1 MWEKNRKHTAG
12 RKEMKTFNQY
22 LLIQE
27 VGDQPYK
34 WKRTKSRRRQWQATF
49 KTDNKQKY
57 VFQADKYDGQQWNV
71 VFYLFGASWHPEDDS
86 MGVTGSQGTSA
97 VRVFSTV
104 AKIFETFVK
113 EVAPDMISFAADK
126 SERDGKSVRTKLYS
140 RFAKSFAK
148 KHGYD
153 MKELDKRDEI
163 KFVFGGKKK

>member
-1 MWEKNRKHTAG
+1 
-12 RKEMKTFNQY
+12 MKSFSQY

-57 VFQADKYDGQQWNV
+57 VFQADKYDGEQWNV

-97 VRVFSTV
+97 VRVFGTV
-104 AKIFETFVK
+104 AQIFEAFVK
-113 EVAPDMISFAADK
+113 EVKPENIEFIADK
-126 SERDGKSVRTKLYS
+126 TEGSLRGARSRIYS
-140 RFAKSFAK
+140 RFAKKFAA
-148 KHGYD
+148 KHGYNL
-153 MKELDKRDEI
+153 KEKDAGDET
-163 KFVFGGKKK
+163 VFLFSSKKKGKKK